1 MLGEGRHWWVTAN
14 SDSHVHYSEGGVDFW
29 PGEYSKTHVWAEKNH
44 DAILDGIRHGRV
56 FVTTGDLISALEFS
70 VNANGVSASLGDELV
85 VDKGAEIEA
94 VIRYL
99 DPESNNARGE
109 NPSVAR
115 IDLIWGDLTGIAED
129 RSNDSNPTTRVQ
141 QRFAAHQ
148 FSSEGGMSEV
158 RIKLRAE
165 RSGYFRLRGTNGEE
179 LEPTS
184 DEIGEDPWSDL
195 WFYSNPIFVRV
206 AD

>member
-56 FVTTGDLISALEFS
+56 FVTTGDLISALAFS
-70 VNANGVSASLGDELV
+70 VHANGVSASLGDELV
-85 VDKGAEIEA
+85 VDKGAEIEV

-115 IDLIWGDLTGIAED
+115 VDLISGDLTGVAED
-129 RSNDSNPTTRVQ
+129 RSNDSNPTTQGQ
-141 QRFAAHQ
+141 QRVAAHQ
-148 FSSEGGMSEV
+148 LSAKGGMREV
-158 RIKLRAE
+158 RIKRRAE
-165 RSGYFRLRGTNGEE
+165 RAGY
-179 LEPTS
+179 
-184 DEIGEDPWSDL
+184 
-195 WFYSNPIFVRV
+195 
-206 AD
+206 